1 VRCLIGQQFAF
12 EFLMPLIESESLVL
26 KSYSLAEADRIV
38 VFFSREQG
46 VIRGVAKGA
55 KRLKSRFGSAFE
67 PLAVVRLTYFQKE
80 DRELVSI
87 QDVELLRSN
96 FAAASDPAYL
106 DAFSYMTDLLITFAP
121 PHDPNEKLY
130 RMARACIEAP
140 VNGAFQINAVRLYFE
155 YWILRLAGFL
165 PDIGRCRVCAKQ
177 IGLADESLITS
188 SGHVACGNCGAGSGD
203 QQKISPSERDVFHN
217 VQNLS
222 PADFV
227 GYAEGRGPDV
237 ETVSAVLR
245 RLIAAAVGRP
255 VASSPGVASNNIS

>member
-1 VRCLIGQQFAF
+1 
-12 EFLMPLIESESLVL
+12 MPLIESESLVL
-26 KSYSLAEADRIV
+26 KSYSLAEADRII

-55 KRLKSRFGSAFE
+55 KRLKSRFGSTFE

-106 DAFSYMTDLLITFAP
+106 NAFSYMTDLLITFAP
-121 PHDPNEKLY
+121 PHDPNERLY

-140 VNGAFQINAVRLYFE
+140 VAGAHQIGAVRLYFE

-165 PDIGRCRVCAKQ
+165 PDIGQCRVCGKQ
-177 IGLADESLITS
+177 IGPGDESSIS
-188 SGHVACGNCGAGSGD
+188 ISGHVACGSCWAGAGD
-203 QQKISPSERDVFHN
+203 HQRILPTEREVFHN

-227 GYAEGRGPDV
+227 VYAEGREPDV
-237 ETVSAVLR
+237 EAVSSVLR
-245 RLIAAAVGRP
+245 RMIAAAVGRP
-255 VASSPGVASNNIS
+255 TAFSPGIASNKIA